1 MLYEAVRH
9 IAGMI
14 IHPLCNVGLKVL
26 FDLRASSERKWAPT
40 SGLFNWLSHDLALAF
55 KFLKLTR
62 NSTGE
67 KFDRHVDQNWPS
79 DSAIIV
85 VWTWK
90 SKTEICFANY
100 SHRVS
105 SNIPATIVAVQL
117 VY

>member
-62 NSTGE
+62 NSTG
-67 KFDRHVDQNWPS
+67 
-79 DSAIIV
+79 
-85 VWTWK
+85 K
-90 SKTEICFANY
+90 SLIDMLIRTGHLIRLLSWYGPE
-100 SHRVS
+100 S
-105 SNIPATIVAVQL
+105 
-117 VY
+117 